1 MLKNNKFY
9 KNMDYAKSM
18 EEQLDN
24 RIPTGSKILDVML
37 EGGYEKDVITTIY
50 GPAGSGKTVLCLLCS
65 INIARA
71 GKKVVY
77 VDSEGGF
84 SLERL
89 KQIASHISQD
99 YKKILENIIFLRPIS
114 FAEQKKSFEKLKDIV
129 NDKIGLIVVDT
140 IAMLYR
146 LELGKDEDVYEVNR
160 ELSRQISYLTEI
172 ARNKKIPVL
181 IANQVYTDFD
191 HKDKVNIVGGDI
203 LKYGSKCLIEL
214 QITPNGNRRWILKKH
229 RSLQPEKEIIFK
241 IVDGGIIGTKES
253 RGFKLF

>member
-1 MLKNNKFY
+1 
-9 KNMDYAKSM
+9 M
-18 EEQLDN
+18 EDAEELDN
-24 RIPTGSKILDVML
+24 KIPTGSKILDIIL
-37 EGGYEKDVITTIY
+37 DGGYEKDVITTIY
-50 GPAGSGKTVLCLLCS
+50 GPAGAGKTILCLLCT
-65 INIARA
+65 INIART

-99 YKKILENIIFLRPIS
+99 YKKILDNIIFLRPTS

-146 LELGKDEDVYEVNR
+146 LELGKSEETQEVNR
-160 ELSRQISYLTEI
+160 ELGRQISYLTEI
-172 ARNKKIPVL
+172 ARKKSIPIL
-181 IANQVYTDFD
+181 ITNQVYTDFD
-191 HKDKVNIVGGDI
+191 DRDKINIVGGDI

-214 QITPNGNRRWILKKH
+214 QITPNGNRRWILRKH
-229 RSLQPEKEIIFK
+229 RSIAEEKEVVFK
-241 IVDGGIIGTKES
+241 IVEGGIIGTKES
-253 RGFKLF
+253 KGFKLF

>member
-1 MLKNNKFY
+1 
-9 KNMDYAKSM
+9 M
-18 EEQLDN
+18 EEFDN
-24 RIPTGSKILDVML
+24 KIPTGSKILDIML
-37 EGGYEKDVITTIY
+37 EGGYERDVITTIY

-65 INIARA
+65 INVARN

-89 KQIASHISQD
+89 KQISFHLNQD
-99 YKKILENIIFLRPIS
+99 YKKILENIIFLRPTS
-114 FAEQKKSFEKLKDIV
+114 FAEQKNSFEKLKDIV

-146 LELGKDEDVYEVNR
+146 LELGKNEEVYGVNR

-181 IANQVYTDFD
+181 ITNQVYTDFD
-191 HKDKVNIVGGDI
+191 EKDKVNIVGGDI

-214 QITPNGNRRWILKKH
+214 QITPNGNRRLILRKH
-229 RSLQPEKEIIFK
+229 RSLQEEKEIVFK
-241 IVDGGIIGTKES
+241 IVEGGIIGAKES
-253 RGFKLF
+253 KGFKLF

>member
-1 MLKNNKFY
+1 
-9 KNMDYAKSM
+9 M
-18 EEQLDN
+18 EESN
-24 RIPTGSKILDVML
+24 KIPTGSKVLDIML
-37 EGGYEKDVITTIY
+37 DGGYENDIITTVY

-65 INIARA
+65 INVVRN

-99 YKKILENIIFLRPIS
+99 YKKILDKIIFLKPTS

-146 LELGKDEDVYEVNR
+146 LELGKSESVQEVNR
-160 ELSRQISYLTEI
+160 ELGRQISYLTEI
-172 ARNKKIPVL
+172 ARKKNIPVL
-181 IANQVYTDFD
+181 ITNQVYADFD
-191 HKDKVNIVGGDI
+191 DKDKVNIVGGDI

-214 QITPNGNRRWILKKH
+214 QITPNGNRRVILRKH
-229 RSLQPEKEIIFK
+229 RSIQAEKEILFK
-241 IVDGGIIGTKES
+241 IVEGGIIGTKES
-253 RGFKLF
+253 KGFKLF

>member
-1 MLKNNKFY
+1 MVESGNK
-9 KNMDYAKSM
+9 
-18 EEQLDN
+18 
-24 RIPTGSKILDVML
+24 IPTGSKVLDAML
-37 EGGYEKDVITTIY
+37 DGGYENDVITTIY
-50 GPAGSGKTVLCLLCS
+50 GPAGSGKTVLCLLCA
-65 INIARA
+65 INVARS

-99 YKKILENIIFLRPIS
+99 YKKILDKIIFLKPTS

-129 NDKIGLIVVDT
+129 NDKIGLIIVDT

-146 LELGKDEDVYEVNR
+146 LELGKNENIQDVNR
-160 ELSRQISYLTEI
+160 ELGRQISYLTEI
-172 ARNKKIPVL
+172 ARKKNIPIL
-181 IANQVYTDFD
+181 ITNQVYTDFD
-191 HKDKVNIVGGDI
+191 DKNKVNIVGGDI

-214 QITPNGNRRWILKKH
+214 QITPNSNRRAILRKH
-229 RSLQPEKEIIFK
+229 RSLQEEKEILFK
-241 IVDGGIIGTKES
+241 IVEGGIIGTTES